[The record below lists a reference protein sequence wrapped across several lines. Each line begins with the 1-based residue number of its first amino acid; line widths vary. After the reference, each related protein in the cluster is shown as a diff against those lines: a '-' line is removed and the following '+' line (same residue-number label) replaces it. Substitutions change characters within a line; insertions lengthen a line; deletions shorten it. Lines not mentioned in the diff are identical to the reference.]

1 MKMGRI
7 RASHSVSQDLV
18 DNIEFEIG
26 YCILSKLSNII
37 NINFWISTAM
47 FELKI
52 GKIQLLLKNS

>member
-37 NINFWISTAM
+37 NIKFWISTTM
-47 FELKI
+47 FELML
-52 GKIQLLLKNS
+52 GKIQLLLKN